1 MIRIGIVLLV
11 PAVLFAACGTKENGE
26 GGGAAG
32 GIPARLGEAYD
43 RGLDFLRAAGSEGH
57 YGDPGITAIA
67 ASAFLSRPGGVRPG
81 DREFVDGLLAHVL
94 GFQKENGGIYSEGL
108 ANYTSCA
115 AVMALKAADRPEYA
129 DAVRK
134 AVDFIMTLQT
144 AEGGIGYSD
153 KTPGWAD
160 LSNTQYAL
168 ESLRA
173 AGVPADAPVFSKAL
187 QFLQRVQN
195 RSESNNVDY
204 KLEDGRIVVSLDD
217 GGGFYSPTE
226 SKADMVEV
234 GDGKWAF
241 RSYGS
246 MTYALLKCYL
256 LAGLPKNDPRVRDA
270 VKWIGNHYTLSENP
284 GFDTAKTPDAGQQGL
299 YYYYLTMARAL
310 TLLGEA
316 KVKDADG
323 IEHDW
328 KAEMRDR
335 LRAMQRKDGSWANPK
350 DRWMEGHPVLA
361 TSFALGAFSCCI

>member
-1 MIRIGIVLLV
+1 
-11 PAVLFAACGTKENGE
+11 
-26 GGGAAG
+26 
-32 GIPARLGEAYD
+32 
-43 RGLDFLRAAGSEGH
+43 
-57 YGDPGITAIA
+57 
-67 ASAFLSRPGGVRPG
+67 
-81 DREFVDGLLAHVL
+81 
-94 GFQKENGGIYSEGL
+94 
-108 ANYTSCA
+108 
-115 AVMALKAADRPEYA
+115 
-129 DAVRK
+129 
-134 AVDFIMTLQT
+134 VDFIMTLQT